1 MSLNQVLAPDVILA
15 KYVSILT
22 SKINVKIVKIAQNVF
37 MKNTNMEKININAS
51 LVTKKYVVNTA
62 K

>member
-22 SKINVKIVKIAQNVF
+22 SKIIVKIVKIAQNVF
-37 MKNTNMEKININAS
+37 MKNANMEKININAS
-51 LVTKKYVVNTA
+51 LVTKNML
-62 K
+62 